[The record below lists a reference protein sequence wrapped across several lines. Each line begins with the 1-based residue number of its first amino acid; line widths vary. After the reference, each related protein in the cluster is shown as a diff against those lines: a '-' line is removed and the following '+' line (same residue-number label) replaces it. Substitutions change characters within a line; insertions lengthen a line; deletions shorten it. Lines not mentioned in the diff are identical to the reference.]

1 MGVMLVILIQTVEA
15 LNYNVSVGDK
25 GAQFLALFH
34 PLSCFIVIFNL
45 FFVVFQQ
52 THQLVLGNTSHYP
65 VNNSLMIGDYVT
77 PASTVLGAQTYR
89 Q

>member
-1 MGVMLVILIQTVEA
+1 MFKIKFIIILIYIEMDQCLIILT
-15 LNYNVSVGDK
+15 
-25 GAQFLALFH
+25 
-34 PLSCFIVIFNL
+34 IVI
-45 FFVVFQQ
+45 VVFQQ

-77 PASTVLGAQTYR
+77 PGSAMLGAQTYR

>member
-1 MGVMLVILIQTVEA
+1 MFWVMFITFVIYFKSASSFMSPSSSFTV
-15 LNYNVSVGDK
+15 
-25 GAQFLALFH
+25 
-34 PLSCFIVIFNL
+34 VI
-45 FFVVFQQ
+45 VVFQQ

-77 PASTVLGAQTYR
+77 PGSAMLGAQTYR